1 MAKQAVAKQA
11 VAGQLAKGSRITG
24 PERGSLTAQ
33 FAERYAAGESIRSL
47 AAGAGRSYGFVHN
60 LLTEAGASLRGR
72 GGATRGAAKAAASD
86 DRSATG
92 GSKKSGSK
100 AAKKGKRKKS

>member
-1 MAKQAVAKQA
+1 VARETP
-11 VAGQLAKGSRITG
+11 VSQLAKGSRITG
-24 PERGSLTAQ
+24 PERGTLTAQ

-72 GGATRGAAKAAASD
+72 GGATRGTAKAAAGD
-86 DRSATG
+86 DRSTAG
-92 GSKKSGSK
+92 ESAKDSKRG
-100 AAKKGKRKKS
+100 KKGTRKKS

>member
-1 MAKQAVAKQA
+1 VVKETHVD
-11 VAGQLAKGSRITG
+11 QLAKGSRITG
-24 PERGSLTAQ
+24 PERGTLTAQ

-72 GGATRGAAKAAASD
+72 GGATRGTAKAAAGD
-86 DRSATG
+86 DRSTAG
-92 GSKKSGSK
+92 ESAKDSKRG
-100 AAKKGKRKKS
+100 KKGTRKKS